1 MEYFYSIFVAWRIH
15 FYPTIVAAKTP
26 HPQLLILAECIPDVS
41 IKSGWYDK
49 VYFDNTTWQCIGW
62 AKTWKFIWEKRS
74 HGSEVCE
81 KSLGNYN
88 FSKLFT
94 LREAKHGMKAR
105 MSEKYFVTPSRTKHH
120 KDSAVPYLQ
129 NLLNNDHLEKR
140 QTLKKLFSCKSSQS
154 YASIEQKKRVNYIS
168 NVDVIT

>member
-1 MEYFYSIFVAWRIH
+1 MIKCILIIQLDNALGELKLESLYERREAMTLKFV
-15 FYPTIVAAKTP
+15 K
-26 HPQLLILAECIPDVS
+26 
-41 IKSGWYDK
+41 
-49 VYFDNTTWQCIGW
+49 
-62 AKTWKFIWEKRS
+62 
-74 HGSEVCE
+74 

-140 QTLKKLFSCKSSQS
+140 QTLKKLFSCENSR
-154 YASIEQKKRVNYIS
+154 RVMQVLNRR
-168 NVDVIT
+168 NG